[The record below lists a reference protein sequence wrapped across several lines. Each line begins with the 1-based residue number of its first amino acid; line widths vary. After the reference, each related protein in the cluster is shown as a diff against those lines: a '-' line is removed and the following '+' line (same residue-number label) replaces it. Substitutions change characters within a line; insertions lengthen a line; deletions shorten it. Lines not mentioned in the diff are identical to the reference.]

1 MPKIAREIHLV
12 KRPLGLPG
20 PDSFQLAE
28 RRLAELAPGQLLVRN
43 QWISVDPYMRGR
55 MTEKKSFIPP
65 FALNEVMEGAAVGSV
80 EESRDPAFTPGDTVS
95 HFAGWRDLALIDA
108 AGAAVVDP
116 AFPLQAYLGP
126 LGFPGLA
133 AYAGFLR
140 LGEPKP
146 GETVFVSAAAGAVGS
161 LVAQIARI
169 KGNRVIASAGSPDK
183 IDWLLKEAGVDAVIN
198 YKTEKDITAALAKA
212 APKGIDIYFDNVGG
226 DHLEAAIAN
235 ANDFARFALCGMIA
249 QYNSEPVGP
258 PQHLCRHR
266 KEPEAPGLH
275 RLQPSRSLARLSAR
289 HETMDRARPDQMER
303 DGRRR
308 SRKFSQ
314 GIPRHLRRRQCR
326 QDAGQAHVSPR
337 SNTS

>member
-12 KRPLGLPG
+12 KRPIGLPG
-20 PDSFQLAE
+20 PDSFKLVEKPLAE
-28 RRLAELAPGQLLVRN
+28 PKSGQLLVRN

-55 MTEKKSFIPP
+55 MSEKKSFIPP
-65 FALNEVMEGAAVGSV
+65 FALNEVMEGAAVGIV
-80 EESRDPAFTPGDTVS
+80 EESRDPAFKPGDTVS

-108 AGAAVVDP
+108 AGAALVDP

-161 LVAQIARI
+161 LVVQIARI
-169 KGNRVIASAGSPDK
+169 KGNRVIASAGAPDK
-183 IDWLLKEAGVDAVIN
+183 IDWLLKEAGADQVIN
-198 YKTEKDITAALAKA
+198 YKTETDIGAALAKA
-212 APKGIDIYFDNVGG
+212 APNGIDIYFDNVGG

-249 QYNSEPVGP
+249 QYNGEPVGP
-258 PQHLCRHR
+258 RNIYAVIEKSLKLQGFIASNHLDLWPDFQRDMKQWIAQGR
-266 KEPEAPGLH
+266 IKWKETVVAGLENSPKAF
-275 RLQPSRSLARLSAR
+275 L
-289 HETMDRARPDQMER
+289 DI
-303 DGRRR
+303 
-308 SRKFSQ
+308 F
-314 GIPRHLRRRQCR
+314 
-326 QDAGQAHVSPR
+326 AGANAGKMLVKLV
-337 SNTS
+337 

>member
-12 KRPLGLPG
+12 KRPLCLPG

-65 FALNEVMEGAAVGSV
+65 FALNEVMEGAAVGIV
-80 EESRDPAFTPGDTVS
+80 EESRDPAFMPGDTVS

-108 AGAAVVDP
+108 AGAPVVDP

-146 GETVFVSAAAGAVGS
+146 GETAFVSAAAGAVGS

-212 APKGIDIYFDNVGG
+212 APNGIDIYFDNVGG

-249 QYNSEPVGP
+249 QYNGEPVGP
-258 PQHLCRHR
+258 RNIYAVIEKSLKLQGFIASNHLDLWPDFQRDMKQWIAR
-266 KEPEAPGLH
+266 GRIKWKETVVEGLENSPKAF
-275 RLQPSRSLARLSAR
+275 LDIFAGANAGKMLVKLA
-289 HETMDRARPDQMER
+289 
-303 DGRRR
+303 
-308 SRKFSQ
+308 
-314 GIPRHLRRRQCR
+314 
-326 QDAGQAHVSPR
+326 
-337 SNTS
+337 

>member
-28 RRLAELAPGQLLVRN
+28 RRLADPAPGQLLVRN

-80 EESRDPAFTPGDTVS
+80 EESRDPAFKPGDTVS

-108 AGAAVVDP
+108 SSAALIDP

-212 APKGIDIYFDNVGG
+212 APNGIDIYFDNVGG
-226 DHLEAAIAN
+226 DHLEAAITN

-249 QYNSEPVGP
+249 QYNGEPVGP
-258 PQHLCRHR
+258 RNIYAVIEKSLKLQGFIASNHLD
-266 KEPEAPGLH
+266 LW
-275 RLQPSRSLARLSAR
+275 
-289 HETMDRARPDQMER
+289 PDFQRDMKQWIT
-303 DGRRR
+303 DGRIKWKETVVEGLEN
-308 SRKFSQ
+308 SPKAFLD
-314 GIPRHLRRRQCR
+314 IF
-326 QDAGQAHVSPR
+326 AGANAGKMLVKL
-337 SNTS
+337 T

>member
-1 MPKIAREIHLV
+1 MPKIAREVHLV
-12 KRPLGLPG
+12 KRPRGLPG
-20 PDSFQLAE
+20 PDSFKLVERSLAE
-28 RRLAELAPGQLLVRN
+28 PKSGELLVRN
-43 QWISVDPYMRGR
+43 LWISVDPYMRGR
-55 MTEKKSFIPP
+55 MSEKKSFIPP
-65 FALNEVMEGAAVGSV
+65 FALNEVMEGAAIGIV
-80 EESRDPAFTPGDTVS
+80 EESRDPAFKPGDTVS

-108 AGAAVVDP
+108 AGAALVDP

-169 KGNRVIASAGSPDK
+169 KGNRVIASAGAPDK
-183 IDWLLKEAGVDAVIN
+183 IDWLLKEAGVDQVIN

-249 QYNSEPVGP
+249 QYNGEPTGP
-258 PQHLCRHR
+258 RNIYAVIEKSLKLQGFIASNHLD
-266 KEPEAPGLH
+266 LW
-275 RLQPSRSLARLSAR
+275 
-289 HETMDRARPDQMER
+289 PDFQRDMKQWIT
-303 DGRRR
+303 DGRI
-308 SRKFSQ
+308 KWKETVV
-314 GIPRHLRRRQCR
+314 
-326 QDAGQAHVSPR
+326 AGLENSPKAFLDIFAGA
-337 SNTS
+337 NAGKMLVKLV

>member
-80 EESRDPAFTPGDTVS
+80 EESRDPAFKPGDTVS

-108 AGAAVVDP
+108 SSAALIDP

-258 PQHLCRHR
+258 RNIYAVIEKSLKLQGFIASNHLDLWPDFQRDMKQWIAR
-266 KEPEAPGLH
+266 GRIKWKETVVEGLENSPKAF
-275 RLQPSRSLARLSAR
+275 L
-289 HETMDRARPDQMER
+289 DI
-303 DGRRR
+303 
-308 SRKFSQ
+308 F
-314 GIPRHLRRRQCR
+314 
-326 QDAGQAHVSPR
+326 AGANAGKMLVKL
-337 SNTS
+337 T

>member
-28 RRLAELAPGQLLVRN
+28 RRLADPAPGQLLVRN
-43 QWISVDPYMRGR
+43 QWISIDPYMRGR

-80 EESRDPAFTPGDTVS
+80 EESRDPAFKPGDTVS

-108 AGAAVVDP
+108 SSAALIDP

-212 APKGIDIYFDNVGG
+212 APNGIDIYFDNVGG
-226 DHLEAAIAN
+226 DHLEAAITN

-249 QYNSEPVGP
+249 QYNGEPVGP
-258 PQHLCRHR
+258 RNIYAVIEKSLKLQGFIASNHLD
-266 KEPEAPGLH
+266 LW
-275 RLQPSRSLARLSAR
+275 
-289 HETMDRARPDQMER
+289 PDFQRDMKQWIT
-303 DGRRR
+303 DGRIKWKETVVEGLEN
-308 SRKFSQ
+308 SPKAFLD
-314 GIPRHLRRRQCR
+314 IF
-326 QDAGQAHVSPR
+326 AGANAGKMLVKL
-337 SNTS
+337 T

>member
-80 EESRDPAFTPGDTVS
+80 EESRDPAFKPGDTVS

-108 AGAAVVDP
+108 SSAALIDP

-258 PQHLCRHR
+258 RNIYAVIEKSLKLQGFIASNHLDLWPDFQRDMKQWIAR
-266 KEPEAPGLH
+266 GRIKWKETVVEGLENSPKAF
-275 RLQPSRSLARLSAR
+275 LDIFAGANAGKMLVKLA
-289 HETMDRARPDQMER
+289 
-303 DGRRR
+303 
-308 SRKFSQ
+308 
-314 GIPRHLRRRQCR
+314 
-326 QDAGQAHVSPR
+326 
-337 SNTS
+337 

>member
-258 PQHLCRHR
+258 RNIYAVIEKSLKLQGFIASNHLDLSPDFQRDMKQWIAQGR
-266 KEPEAPGLH
+266 IKWKETVVEGLENSPKAF
-275 RLQPSRSLARLSAR
+275 L
-289 HETMDRARPDQMER
+289 DI
-303 DGRRR
+303 
-308 SRKFSQ
+308 F
-314 GIPRHLRRRQCR
+314 
-326 QDAGQAHVSPR
+326 AGANAGKMLVKL
-337 SNTS
+337 T